1 MGAVHQA
8 LYPAVS
14 VQQELSNMAEE
25 KEKASFPWT
34 DGHYKVTGAF
44 YRTIVVEGELG
55 VMKHSSM
62 GDTPMHF
69 KYGDFGEADPKIC
82 EITGQSSYNLQIVAN
97 IGGRNW
103 TELGVITEEGA
114 KLTTKNMMGIA
125 EFESV
130 TEEEAAAWE
139 DDGDPIEAP
148 PGPYKIQPEKK
159 GKFLW
164 FSGPPGHGKST
175 SAQLLGRNHGYVYYE
190 ADCFYSCKNPYIP
203 LDAPDPSLAQV
214 NQKPLKGEGA
224 QERRDAN
231 DKIMKEMAKI
241 YTGDY
246 DKEVLE
252 ESYGLMCEDIQSER
266 SRIGGDWAIA
276 CCIMFKDMRD
286 FIR

>member
-1 MGAVHQA
+1 MGVHQA

-14 VQQELSNMAEE
+14 VHQELSNMAEE

-44 YRTIVVEGELG
+44 YRTIVVEGESG

-97 IGGRNW
+97 IGGHNW

-159 GKFLW
+159 GKVFVVFW
-164 FSGPPGHGKST
+164 TTRSWKVNFGTTFRKESWIC
-175 SAQLLGRNHGYVYYE
+175 LL
-190 ADCFYSCKNPYIP
+190 
-203 LDAPDPSLAQV
+203 
-214 NQKPLKGEGA
+214 
-224 QERRDAN
+224 
-231 DKIMKEMAKI
+231 
-241 YTGDY
+241 
-246 DKEVLE
+246 
-252 ESYGLMCEDIQSER
+252 
-266 SRIGGDWAIA
+266 
-276 CCIMFKDMRD
+276 
-286 FIR
+286 